1 MLPRVPSLAMRSCVI
16 VCHPYF
22 EIQLGPL
29 GESKPEFSAW
39 QSGMLQ
45 LLLVE
50 SGQGLVDD
58 AS

>member
-1 MLPRVPSLAMRSCVI
+1 MGSLV
-16 VCHPYF
+16 HPYF